1 MRTNVKQA
9 HDGPIFVLCAARSG
23 STLLRRALDNH
34 PELACPPEINLAS
47 AFETIH
53 FAFASTGASD
63 DGVARERA
71 RDLCRRLADETAG
84 EYAKA
89 RGKSRWCDKSLPS
102 IDYADSLLEVFPS
115 AQFFCLYR
123 ECTDTVAS
131 AIEACPWGFNGYG
144 FDPYVRSSPTN
155 FVLPLASYWA
165 DKAETL
171 NRFEQAHGNLCHR
184 VRYEDLVQRP
194 LEVMN
199 RAFEFLG
206 CAGLGLDELNGLFR
220 LNRELAVGDYKTRFT
235 QRFETSSVG
244 RGWRVPIELIP
255 PPLQVRIDALLA
267 DLSALYAVGT
277 VWEFG
282 SAPRLAVSIAL
293 ITGEVLVIAVLSD
306 ELTPGV
312 HRFSLIVAGVSRS
325 AADRLR
331 GQALICRRIRSQP
344 FWQEIIRK
352 SVYEPVFMDSW
363 RDGRWV
369 YAEYEAT
376 WDGKPVVIVGADYL
390 GMRPPWV
397 RIVIAEEHEHGLG
410 VFGVWDSA
418 AYARSVRVA
427 ASTTPFGGG
436 VPAIS

>member
-255 PPLQVRIDALLA
+255 PPLQVRIDALHAELGYPV
-267 DLSALYAVGT
+267 LSADVRESTAT
-277 VWEFG
+277 RAPIDSAG
-282 SAPRLAVSIAL
+282 SGRVYSVEDLVRFRISPRLRRFDTDGQAANVGEQRPTQPRIRLQLLDRTEDYVLDFDKRHVDVGDDGNVDCVVATTSSTLVAIANRDL
-293 ITGEVLVIAVLSD
+293 N
-306 ELTPGV
+306 PGV
-312 HRFSLIVAGVSRS
+312 ALRKMDLRAVCTEGARS
-325 AADRLR
+325 SDTTRCLD
-331 GQALICRRIRSQP
+331 ALLWTI
-344 FWQEIIRK
+344 
-352 SVYEPVFMDSW
+352 D
-363 RDGRWV
+363 
-369 YAEYEAT
+369 
-376 WDGKPVVIVGADYL
+376 
-390 GMRPPWV
+390 
-397 RIVIAEEHEHGLG
+397 AEEESQ
-410 VFGVWDSA
+410 VQSA
-418 AYARSVRVA
+418 SNQLEALRR
-427 ASTTPFGGG
+427 
-436 VPAIS
+436 